1 MKYKIGEFSKLV
13 NVPVKTLRYYDEIS
27 LFKPKE
33 VDIFSNYRYYLESQI
48 NDLNI
53 ILELKEAGFMLE
65 EIKKYWNNWDD
76 KILLLQKE
84 KIYLE
89 KVELNKKIKK
99 IDDLRTRMKDGVIYN
114 KETDII
120 SIKERKRLWKQKI
133 QI

>member
-48 NDLNI
+48 DALNI
-53 ILELKEAGFMLE
+53 ILELKEAGFTLE

-76 KILLLQKE
+76 KILLQQKE

-89 KVELNKKIKK
+89 KIQLNKKIKK
-99 IDDLRTRMKDGVIYN
+99 LDELRTRMKDGVIYS
-114 KETDII
+114 KETDIV
-120 SIKERKRLWKQKI
+120 SIKERKKL
-133 QI
+133 

>member
-13 NVPVKTLRYYDEIS
+13 NVPVKTLRYYDEIA
-27 LFKPKE
+27 LFRPKE

-48 NDLNI
+48 DDLKI
-53 ILELKEAGFMLE
+53 ILELKEAGFRLE

-76 KILLLQKE
+76 KILLQQKE

-89 KVELNKKIKK
+89 KEELNKKIKK
-99 IDDLRTRMKDGVIYN
+99 IDELRTRMKDGVIYN

-120 SIKERKRLWKQKI
+120 SVKERKKL
-133 QI
+133 

>member
-48 NDLNI
+48 EDLYI

-76 KILLLQKE
+76 KILLQQKE

-99 IDDLRTRMKDGVIYN
+99 LDELRTRMKDGVIYN
-114 KETDII
+114 KETDIV
-120 SIKERKRLWKQKI
+120 SVKERKKL
-133 QI
+133 